1 MISLGILDIV
11 IFGILLAL
19 AVYAMRRRQSGWFYI
34 MLAIFLVYLIERLIP
49 GALSAVGNVI
59 HSIDRVN
66 DLGPHLTI
74 NPIITFR

>member
-11 IFGILLAL
+11 IFGVLLAL
-19 AVYAMRRRQSGWFYI
+19 AVYAMRHRLYSRFYI
-34 MLAIFLVYLIERLIP
+34 VIAIFIVFLVERLVP

-59 HSIDRVN
+59 HSIDRIN

>member
-11 IFGILLAL
+11 IFGILIAL
-19 AVYAMRRRQSGWFYI
+19 AVFAMRRRLYSRFYLV
-34 MLAIFLVYLIERLIP
+34 MAIFVVFLVERLVP
-49 GALSAVGNVI
+49 GALSALGNVI
-59 HSIDRVN
+59 HSIDRIN

>member
-11 IFGILLAL
+11 IFGILIAL
-19 AVYAMRRRQSGWFYI
+19 AVYAMRHRQFGRFY
-34 MLAIFLVYLIERLIP
+34 LVTAIFVVFLIERLIP

>member
-11 IFGILLAL
+11 IFGILIAL
-19 AVYAMRRRQSGWFYI
+19 AVYAMRHRQSGRFY
-34 MLAIFLVYLIERLIP
+34 LVAAIFVVFLIERLIP

>member
-11 IFGILLAL
+11 IFGVLLAL
-19 AVYAMRRRQSGWFYI
+19 AVYTMRHRLYSRFYI
-34 MLAIFLVYLIERLIP
+34 VMAIFVVFLIERLVP

-59 HSIDRVN
+59 HSIDRIN